1 MVEQRSPKPRAEG
14 SSPSAPASDFWLRKA
29 ISEAFLLLI
38 LPKIIPPL
46 CDVQIDGAVESVNR
60 RFLCGL
66 AAVDINS
73 LGGVYAF
80 VTEQNGN
87 VLNRY
92 AVIVEDTRHRV
103 TKAVDRI
110 MRQTGVFGQTIYNSI
125 DCTEIDIR
133 LSENGAHNEV
143 VTFVVAVAKQLS
155 IILLTLL
162 FGFQLSDH
170 KIVYRNFAVTALC
183 LWRGDLHCHVLAAA
197 CSALVD
203 VQELFVIVYILSQ
216 VKASNSP
223 FLSPV

>member
-1 MVEQRSPKPRAEG
+1 MITRLAAPKPRAEG

-38 LPKIIPPL
+38 LPKILPSL
-46 CDVQIDGAVESVNR
+46 CDIQIDGTVESVNR

-66 AAVDINS
+66 SAVDINS

-87 VLNRY
+87 VLNRH

-103 TKAVDRI
+103 AKAVNRT
-110 MRQTGVFGQTIYNSI
+110 MRQAGVLGQTVYHPV
-125 DCTEIDIR
+125 DCAEIDIR
-133 LSENGAHNEV
+133 FSENGADNEV
-143 VTFVVAVAKQLS
+143 VTFVVAVAKQFGVFFLP
-155 IILLTLL
+155 LL

-170 KIVYRNFAVTALC
+170 KIVYRDFAVTALR
-183 LWRGDLHCHVLAAA
+183 LGRGDLHCHVLAAA

-203 VQELFVIVYILSQ
+203 VQELFVIVYIL
-216 VKASNSP
+216 P
-223 FLSPV
+223 R